1 MRIDCDDDPFGA
13 EESLFDHWRYRG
25 RVAAMNDGIA
35 TGGTAGDDAAPT
47 AREKLLQTMLESVTD
62 VVLVIAPDNTY
73 SWVSPAVR
81 EVLGWDP
88 QAIIGTTAAD
98 FLHPDDL
105 ADVLAA
111 RARAAS
117 GKFLTERF
125 RCLQADGSYRW
136 MSGRSREILD
146 DDGKVIGRIAG
157 LRDIH
162 DEVLAEQR
170 LAEAE
175 AHFRMLAENSSDVV
189 AETGPEGTIHWVSP
203 SIEHVLG
210 WSCDEVIGKRLSQF
224 MHPEDRQRLL
234 ALRVDLLGTRTDIG
248 TIEARFADRDGRW
261 KWMAVR
267 GKAILNDDG
276 DVVGGID
283 ALRDITLEHESRE
296 ELRFLATHDQL
307 TELLTRGAFTNHL
320 TSLLTDA
327 GGRVPGVAVLFTDVD
342 GFKPIN
348 DRFGHAIGD
357 RVLFD
362 VAQRISSAVR
372 PEDLV
377 ARLGG
382 DEIVVALSGIPT
394 AAAAEAVAR
403 GIQRAMSVPFAVGDD
418 LLTVTLSIGVALAQV
433 GDDSEAV
440 LRNADRALYQA
451 KAQGRNRTVT
461 HR

>member
-1 MRIDCDDDPFGA
+1 
-13 EESLFDHWRYRG
+13 
-25 RVAAMNDGIA
+25 
-35 TGGTAGDDAAPT
+35 
-47 AREKLLQTMLESVTD
+47 
-62 VVLVIAPDNTY
+62 
-73 SWVSPAVR
+73 
-81 EVLGWDP
+81 
-88 QAIIGTTAAD
+88 
-98 FLHPDDL
+98 
-105 ADVLAA
+105 
-111 RARAAS
+111 
-117 GKFLTERF
+117 
-125 RCLQADGSYRW
+125 
-136 MSGRSREILD
+136 
-146 DDGKVIGRIAG
+146 
-157 LRDIH
+157 
-162 DEVLAEQR
+162 
-170 LAEAE
+170 
-175 AHFRMLAENSSDVV
+175 
-189 AETGPEGTIHWVSP
+189 
-203 SIEHVLG
+203 
-210 WSCDEVIGKRLSQF
+210 
-224 MHPEDRQRLL
+224 
-234 ALRVDLLGTRTDIG
+234 
-248 TIEARFADRDGRW
+248 
-261 KWMAVR
+261 MAVR